1 MLICSVGSAKTL
13 SIYYISHSVATNE
26 KALIKALHMA
36 KPVSQSE
43 SAIFYM
49 ANSEKP
55 LISYINYNG
64 VEKDGG
70 LATIYD
76 EIEDKSTH
84 EVYPN
89 VDLDKLCEI
98 FSVIENDKI
107 LGKVRE
113 IVYNGSNILLGIE
126 ASKNFYIPYRGNFI
140 KKVNVKN
147 GEVMVENA
155 EGLIL

>member
-1 MLICSVGSAKTL
+1 MLICSIGSAKTL

-49 ANSEKP
+49 ANSDKP

-98 FSVIENDKI
+98 FSVIENERDKYEYVT
-107 LGKVRE
+107 L
-113 IVYNGSNILLGIE
+113 
-126 ASKNFYIPYRGNFI
+126 NFYIDSIFWKWFI
-140 KKVNVKN
+140 KIKF
-147 GEVMVENA
+147 
-155 EGLIL
+155 I